1 VSGQKWYPRRGPHV
15 PIHLSMEDP
24 QPMYRQI
31 ESQLRDFI
39 LAGQLK
45 AGTKLPTIRALAG
58 ELSCSVITT
67 QRAYRD
73 LEDEGLIL
81 TRQGRGTVV
90 ATIPEEKMSARR
102 REAVEAAFREAVRT
116 GRRAGLTEEELRAVL
131 DETLQRNHTNV
142 GGDIS

>member
-1 VSGQKWYPRRGPHV
+1 VSEKWYPRREPHV

-39 LAGQLK
+39 LVGAIK
-45 AGTKLPTIRALAG
+45 PGTKLPTIRALAG
-58 ELSCSVITT
+58 QLSCSVITT

-73 LEDEGLIL
+73 LEDEGLIF

-90 ATIPEEKMSARR
+90 ATIPEEKMFARR
-102 REAVEAAFREAVRT
+102 REAVEAAFGEAVSI
-116 GRRAGLTEEELRAVL
+116 GRRAGLTEQELRDVL
-131 DETLQRNHTNV
+131 NEEMQRDHTDDQ
-142 GGDIS
+142 GDMS

>member
-1 VSGQKWYPRRGPHV
+1 VSEKWYPQQGPHI
-15 PIHLSMEDP
+15 PMSLSMEDP

-39 LAGQLK
+39 LAGVLK
-45 AGTKLPTIRALAG
+45 PGTRLPTIRALAAQ
-58 ELSCSVITT
+58 LTCSIITT

-73 LEDEGLIL
+73 LEDEGLIF

-90 ATIPEEKMSARR
+90 AQITEEKMSARR
-102 REAVEAAFREAVRT
+102 REAVEAAFVEAVSI
-116 GRRAGLTEEELRAVL
+116 GRRAGLTEGELRAVL

-142 GGDIS
+142 RGDMS